1 MDAKSKTTFT
11 QLVNEDSYFYNVI
24 KKMTIGE
31 SLSDNEFSYILSM
44 SILFSNEYKL
54 NKNSGFFEFAYYTV
68 LYYSL
73 KTENFSPLLDFSIN
87 NGFYPITK
95 SILLNYN
102 KTIIDSVLEY
112 GIMKYASGS
121 IIELKEQKEKM
132 DSLLES
138 ENLYRAYIAPTS
150 YGKSSF
156 IKEDII
162 KKEKRKIGIIV
173 PKKAL
178 IWQTYKDIKETAK
191 SNGYRILMHDT
202 EYNNEDK
209 FIGVFT
215 QERAI
220 RLIQDYNISF
230 DVLYI
235 DEAHNLFEKNER
247 NLLLARLI
255 RLNKK
260 KNSCHRLVFLS
271 PLVGDVNNLKLYN
284 EDIIELQKIE
294 FSIKEYRIKIYN
306 EENRKITYYNR
317 FVDKEFDK
325 NEFCNDWL
333 KYINQEKKNKNLL
346 YFYRPRDIEIFAKD
360 LINKFNEKNDPEL
373 NEVASIIEK
382 YVNKDYYMVD
392 LIKRGIIYVHGKI
405 PDSIKD
411 YLLNKFKQCDKI
423 DFLISNTSIL
433 EGVNF
438 PIDNLFI
445 MNVRSMTTNDLIN
458 LCGRVNRL
466 NEIFTTSPKLDKL
479 FCPIHFVKS
488 KIYGGNQS
496 FISKIKL
503 LRCDEKDDVQN
514 PLLVSSKMEQKEKN
528 VIKKIE
534 DEYLDTF
541 NDKSI
546 RSILI
551 KNNINN
557 FYKNFDI
564 ILPFLQHR
572 IKMAKKINNKDQLI
586 TLIVSIYVENFTKE
600 EIIDYE
606 LLRLSSVKTQK
617 YYQKYLDGVFY
628 SDIKFKIAYFLKY
641 FKIYEDDNSLFYIGD
656 SFGEEKYVSENY
668 NGSRDVYINLKNHR
682 EVRERINIAVIKSK
696 LEDDFLSYKFAK
708 IVKSLFDLEL
718 IDEDLYNS
726 YLYNT
731 TNKEYINLM
740 KLGFSFQLINF
751 IKDKK
756 LENEI
761 IISNIGVTVSE
772 KFQEV
777 LSCEDD
783 FIQFEIK
790 KFL

>member
-1 MDAKSKTTFT
+1 MDNKSKTTFT
-11 QLVNEDSYFYNVI
+11 QLSNEDSYFSEVI
-24 KKMTIGE
+24 KKMTIE
-31 SLSDNEFSYILSM
+31 ENLSDNEFSYILSM
-44 SILFSNEYKL
+44 SILFSDEYKQY
-54 NKNSGFFEFAYYTV
+54 KNSGFFEFAYYLI

-121 IIELKEQKEKM
+121 IIELREQKEKI

-138 ENLYRAYIAPTS
+138 KKLYRAYIAPTS

-162 KKEKRKIGIIV
+162 NKENKKIGIIV

-178 IWQTYKDIKETAK
+178 IWQTYRDIKETAK
-191 SNGYRILMHDT
+191 NNGYRILMHDT

-230 DVLYI
+230 YLLFI
-235 DEAHNLFEKNER
+235 DDAHNLFEKKER

-260 KNSCHRLVFLS
+260 KNSSHKVIFLS

-294 FSIKEYRIKIYN
+294 FSIKEYKIKIYN

-325 NEFCNDWL
+325 NEFCSDWL
-333 KYINQEKKNKNLL
+333 KYVNQEKKNKNLL
-346 YFYRPRDIEIFAKD
+346 YFYRPRDIEKFAKD
-360 LINKFNEKNDPEL
+360 LIHNFSEKNDPEL
-373 NEVASIIEK
+373 DKIASIIEK

-392 LIKRGIIYVHGKI
+392 LIKCGIIYVHGKI
-405 PDSIKD
+405 PDAIKD
-411 YLLNKFKQCDKI
+411 YLLNKFKMCDKI

-466 NEIFTTSPKLDKL
+466 NEIFTTPPRLDKL
-479 FCPIHFVKS
+479 FCPIHFVKT
-488 KIYGGNQS
+488 KIYGGDQS
-496 FISKIKL
+496 FINKIKL
-503 LRCDEKDDVQN
+503 LRCDAKDNVQN
-514 PLLVSSKMEQKEKN
+514 PLLVSFKMEQNEKN
-528 VIKKIE
+528 AIKQIE

-541 NDKSI
+541 NEKSV

-557 FYKNFDI
+557 FYNNFNN
-564 ILPFLQHR
+564 ILRFLKCR
-572 IKMAKKINNKDQLI
+572 INKAQKISNKDQLI
-586 TLIVSIYVENFTKE
+586 TLIVSIYVDGFTKE
-600 EIIDYE
+600 EISDYE
-606 LLRLSSVKTQK
+606 LLRLSSIKTQK

-628 SDIKFKIAYFLKY
+628 SDIKSKIGYFLKY
-641 FKIYEDDNSLFYIGD
+641 FKNYEDNNSLFYIGE
-656 SFGEEKYVSENY
+656 SFGEEKYISENY
-668 NGSRDVYINLKNHR
+668 KGTRDVYIDLKKHR
-682 EVRERINIAVIKSK
+682 EARERINLSVIKSK

-708 IVKSLFDLEL
+708 IVKSLYDLEL
-718 IDEDLYNS
+718 INEDLCNS

-731 TNKEYINLM
+731 TNKETINLM
-740 KLGFSFQLINF
+740 KFGFSFQLINF

-761 IISNIGVTVSE
+761 KISNTGVTVSE
-772 KFQEV
+772 KFLEV
-777 LSCEDD
+777 LSAEDD